1 MSSKGLQYNLLVHYI
16 GMYHQNHDIKH
27 SMYRILMRLYAIQV
41 KEEGWWLVLGD
52 VKRISFKDLTTTRL
66 TFPVSNGAGRPMSE
80 VTLFFVSDSYQG
92 LDQQYIVPV
101 AGHKTAQREPRHK
114 AKQQHGGTDARDAA
128 VVDSRKAVEASA
140 QRDDAGSDGQ

>member
-1 MSSKGLQYNLLVHYI
+1 
-16 GMYHQNHDIKH
+16 
-27 SMYRILMRLYAIQV
+27 MRLYATQV

-52 VKRISFKDLTTTRL
+52 VNTHELLALKRISFKDLTTTRL
-66 TFPVSNGAGRPMSE
+66 TFPVSNGAGRAMSE

-128 VVDSRKAVEASA
+128 VVDSRKAAEASA
-140 QRDDAGSDGQ
+140 ERDGAGSDGQ